1 MKFLE
6 IPSPGIHCQTQV
18 LPTYPFCIRL
28 HPFSRG
34 LHQGLDTPREEADHA
49 TDTHPPST
57 FPCLVCSSAWTLQGK
72 KPKIEPHIC
81 APLAGPDLLCCPSKV
96 HCPRS

>member
-34 LHQGLDTPREEADHA
+34 LHQGLDTPWEEADHA
-49 TDTHPPST
+49 TDTHPPLHLSM
-57 FPCLVCSSAWTLQGK
+57 PGVQQRLDSSREEA
-72 KPKIEPHIC
+72 
-81 APLAGPDLLCCPSKV
+81 
-96 HCPRS
+96 